1 MTGASSS
8 SNPSRLPPPAAVV
21 SPENGEEATGDFRT
35 SRPSISFLRPPIST
49 SEVSRG
55 VGYPA
60 LRQTPYVALVVP
72 AYGEIL

>member
-1 MTGASSS
+1 MIGPSSS
-8 SNPSRLPPPAAVV
+8 SNPSRLPPPDAAV
-21 SPENGEEATGDFRT
+21 SPENGEEAAGVVRT
-35 SRPSISFLRPPIST
+35 SPPSISLRRPPIPT

-72 AYGEIL
+72 AHREIM